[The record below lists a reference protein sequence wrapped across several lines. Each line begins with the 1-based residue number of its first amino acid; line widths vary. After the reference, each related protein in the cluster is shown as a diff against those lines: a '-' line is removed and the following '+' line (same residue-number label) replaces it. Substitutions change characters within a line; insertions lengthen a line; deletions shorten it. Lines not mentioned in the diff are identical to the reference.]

1 MQNIQCSHRQLIVD
15 GKAIDFSHEIK
26 DIKLY
31 ENLIL
36 ILLMVPKGVINNRNV
51 YAVDVRNKSIVWRIE
66 EPDLIYQDS
75 PYTNFEKFSDRIVIG
90 NWNGISY
97 EINEKNGTRIQ
108 GIQTK

>member
-1 MQNIQCSHRQLIVD
+1 MQNIRFENKQLIVD
-15 GKAIDFSHEIK
+15 EETIDFSHKIK

-36 ILLMVPKGVINNRNV
+36 ILFIVPKGEINNQNV
-51 YAVDVRNKSIVWRIE
+51 CAVDMNNKSIVWRIQ
-66 EPDLIYQDS
+66 EPDFIYDDS
-75 PYTNFEKFSDRIVIG
+75 PYTNFEDLSEGIVIG

-97 EINEKNGTRIQ
+97 EINKKDGSRIR